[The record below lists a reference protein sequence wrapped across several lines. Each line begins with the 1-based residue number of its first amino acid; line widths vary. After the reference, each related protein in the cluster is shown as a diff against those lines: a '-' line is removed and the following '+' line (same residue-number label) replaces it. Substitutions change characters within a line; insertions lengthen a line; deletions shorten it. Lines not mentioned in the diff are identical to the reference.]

1 MEYIN
6 ILENSNEMNGK
17 PITITKVLETPFSK
31 EIRICIAEGHT
42 MKEHQAPYDIV
53 IMIVK
58 GNIDFA
64 VNGDMHKLKKVI
76 CYIWM
81 QKYHIRCLQ

>member
-1 MEYIN
+1 
-6 ILENSNEMNGK
+6 
-17 PITITKVLETPFSK
+17 
-31 EIRICIAEGHT
+31 

-64 VNGDMHKLKKVI
+64 VNGDMHKLKKGDMFHLDAKVP
-76 CYIWM
+76 
-81 QKYHIRCLQ
+81 HSLGNAP